1 MERIDKI
8 VSNYSSYTRS
18 EVKKLIKSNLIK
30 VNDVVVNKPETK
42 VDEFSDVIKI
52 EDKVLIIKD
61 KVYLV
66 LNKPKGVIS
75 ATEDMYDETVLDLI
89 DEEYLVRNIFP
100 VGRLDKDTTGLLIL
114 TNDGDFSHS
123 ILSPK
128 KNHKKIYKVKIDI
141 PITDKMVEGF
151 KKGVKLK
158 DEKCKEAILEKI
170 STYEAYVTITEGKY
184 HQIKRMFGC
193 YEAKVVELER
203 IQIGEFKLPKELHRG
218 DYREL
223 TEEELELIKKWNIIW
238 YIFVL

>member
-89 DEEYLVRNIFP
+89 
-100 VGRLDKDTTGLLIL
+100 
-114 TNDGDFSHS
+114 
-123 ILSPK
+123 
-128 KNHKKIYKVKIDI
+128 KIYKVKIDI
-141 PITDKMVEGF
+141 PITDKMIKRK

-158 DEKCKEAILEKI
+158 DEKCKEAILDRI

-203 IQIGEFKLPKELHRG
+203 IQIGEFKLPEELQQG

-223 TEEELELIKKWNIIW
+223 TEEELELIKK
-238 YIFVL
+238 